1 MLKQNLQLK
10 LSQKLSP
17 QQIKL
22 MKLIQ
27 LSTLDLEQKIQS
39 EIAENPA
46 LESGKENVE
55 INVDSENQSEDFEEI
70 DLDPY
75 LSDDEIPSYKLNL
88 NSFSES
94 DVENKIPISSEIGFH
109 QKIKNQLSSLV
120 LNKEENMIAEFLI
133 GSIDESGYIRRTS
146 QDIIDDLAF
155 TQNIFI
161 EEKKLN
167 KILTKVQTLDPP
179 GIGAKNLQ
187 ECLSIQLKRKKSTSY
202 INVAIKIINDGFDL
216 FSKKHFKKIQDKFN
230 INEIDLKLSLKEIE
244 KLNPKPGSSLSSTTV
259 NTHIVPDFILSI
271 VNEKLIVTINSRNF
285 PELHLSNSYIDMI
298 KGYNESPKKK

>member
-17 QQIKL
+17 QQIQL

-27 LSTLDLEQKIQS
+27 LSTLDLEQKVQN

-46 LESGKENVE
+46 LESGKENIE

-94 DVENKIPISSEIGFH
+94 DVENKIPISGEIGFH

-133 GSIDESGYIRRTS
+133 GSIDDSGYIRRTS

-179 GIGAKNLQ
+179 GIGARNLQ
-187 ECLSIQLKRKKSTSY
+187 ECLSIQLKE
-202 INVAIKIINDGFDL
+202 
-216 FSKKHFKKIQDKFN
+216 KKIHFTYK
-230 INEIDLKLSLKEIE
+230 
-244 KLNPKPGSSLSSTTV
+244 
-259 NTHIVPDFILSI
+259 
-271 VNEKLIVTINSRNF
+271 NSNK
-285 PELHLSNSYIDMI
+285 NN
-298 KGYNESPKKK
+298 K